1 MGYAA
6 SLKNVQE
13 QTEEKSRSGCYAHGC
28 PFPAGLSAGAG
39 APSFCRH
46 HHSVPSVRWPNITES
61 MTHEHGALLQEVL
74 SARRYFASGAPGS
87 EAERLEDA
95 WTRLRRHG
103 YDLDPANCV
112 QRNGERRPA
121 TTYRLWSGAA
131 EEVLAGL
138 LRKA

>member
-46 HHSVPSVRWPNITES
+46 HHSVPS
-61 MTHEHGALLQEVL
+61 
-74 SARRYFASGAPGS
+74 ARRYFASGAPGS
-87 EAERLEDA
+87 ESERLDEA

-131 EEVLAGL
+131 EEALAGL